1 MVSGVDGFAL
11 LPSPAASDRLF
22 DLRLERITRWNL
34 QMTQITLALRS
45 SGATIVLS
53 DYSREVCLSAKVCF
67 LTWKPSGFG
76 RGRFDHS
83 LFFEL
88 HQVLDIQTDI
98 LRAPTFLSCRF
109 QMSSKLRRNSFV
121 SWSSFGFLF
130 LHLFHKT
137 ERPGAMAP
145 IDGALCSICQEWPS
159 EQLQYGVKNDF
170 EFHVEFWSYRSSTEW
185 RLTRWSFLGPFHRQE
200 YHWDWP
206 GTAWTANSDP
216 LANSL

>member
-1 MVSGVDGFAL
+1 MVSRVDGFAL
-11 LPSPAASDRLF
+11 SPSPAASDRLF

-34 QMTQITLALRS
+34 QMIRINLALRS

-67 LTWKPSGFG
+67 STWKPSGFG

-88 HQVLDIQTDI
+88 HRVLNIQTDI
-98 LRAPTFLSCRF
+98 LRALTFLSCRF
-109 QMSSKLRRNSFV
+109 QMSSKLRRNYV
-121 SWSSFGFLF
+121 IWLSSFGLLF

-145 IDGALCSICQEWPS
+145 IDGALCSIYQEWP
-159 EQLQYGVKNDF
+159 
-170 EFHVEFWSYRSSTEW
+170 
-185 RLTRWSFLGPFHRQE
+185 
-200 YHWDWP
+200 
-206 GTAWTANSDP
+206 
-216 LANSL
+216 